1 MSKSSFCFA
10 LFLTIFYAGLMTH
23 LDWFTYKHVLSFC
36 MGLVVIIAAITLAG
50 NNTKEELLENRWILE
65 QNQRILER
73 IQKMLEAKE
82 KEAK

>member
-1 MSKSSFCFA
+1 
-10 LFLTIFYAGLMTH
+10 
-23 LDWFTYKHVLSFC
+23 